1 MMLWSKF
8 IQPRLISFACAT
20 KPFMIQRIKIV
31 PLAKGTVLEI
41 GIGSGLNIPLYDEN
55 HVKKVVGVD
64 PSEDMQALA
73 KDRINESPID
83 IQLVVADA
91 AKIPLDDQSIDTI
104 VCTYTLC
111 TVSNPEG
118 VLKEMKRILKPGG
131 KFLFSEHGHAP
142 DESVNKFQLR
152 LEPFWKFLADGCH
165 LTRSIPELLRA
176 NGMKLDKME
185 TMYLPSTPRFVG
197 FNYWGSAV
205 HDL

>member
-1 MMLWSKF
+1 MLWSKF

-118 VLKEMKRILKPGG
+118 V
-131 KFLFSEHGHAP
+131 
-142 DESVNKFQLR
+142 
-152 LEPFWKFLADGCH
+152 
-165 LTRSIPELLRA
+165 
-176 NGMKLDKME
+176 
-185 TMYLPSTPRFVG
+185 
-197 FNYWGSAV
+197 
-205 HDL
+205 

>member
-1 MMLWSKF
+1 MLWSKF

-152 LEPFWKFLADGCH
+152 LEPFWKFLAGGCH

>member
-1 MMLWSKF
+1 MLWSKF

-176 NGMKLDKME
+176 NGMKFDKME

>member
-1 MMLWSKF
+1 MLWSKF

-152 LEPFWKFLADGCH
+152 LEPFWKFLAGGCH

-176 NGMKLDKME
+176 NGMKLDKIE

>member
-1 MMLWSKF
+1 MLWSKF

-131 KFLFSEHGHAP
+131 KFLFSEHGQAP

>member
-1 MMLWSKF
+1 MLWSRF

-20 KPFMIQRIKIV
+20 KPFMIQRTKIV
-31 PLAKGTVLEI
+31 PLAKGMVLEI

-55 HVKKVVGVD
+55 YVKKVVGVD
-64 PSEDMQALA
+64 PSEDMQSLA
-73 KDRINESPID
+73 KKRINESPID
-83 IQLVVADA
+83 IQFIVADA

-118 VLKEMKRILKPGG
+118 VLKEMKRILRPGG

-142 DESVNKFQLR
+142 DESVNKFQHK
-152 LEPFWKFLADGCH
+152 LEPLWKFLVDGCH
-165 LTRSIPELLRA
+165 LTRSIPELLSE
-176 NGMKLDKME
+176 NGMKLDKIE

>member
-1 MMLWSKF
+1 MLWSKF

-185 TMYLPSTPRFVG
+185 SMYLPSTPRFVG

>member
-1 MMLWSKF
+1 MLWSKF

-205 HDL
+205 NDL

>member
-1 MMLWSKF
+1 MLWSKF

>member
-1 MMLWSKF
+1 MLWSKF

-64 PSEDMQALA
+64 SSEDMQALA

>member
-1 MMLWSKF
+1 MLWSKF

-73 KDRINESPID
+73 KNRINESPID